1 MKKEELKASFDRI
14 KPDEAAKK
22 RMLDNILNQYE
33 RKKGFFMPLN
43 LKRAIPALAVI
54 VVMAG
59 GLLTYNHIMKD
70 RHFTT
75 PYEYNSTGTND
86 MIREDAVAPIVN
98 QFRIDKRHYIL
109 LSEDLREDFGLPEL
123 VDSNDI
129 GEKIAEIEN
138 SPDTSLVGCEVYR
151 YVPAGGEAVVA
162 VKRDNEYQLFRFF
175 TFESYINNQDEDAA
189 EYLKLYGING
199 AGDISKIRFITHSE
213 QGKLQGYEDI
223 AAEITDRDDIAAFY
237 SYYSVLKNSSDRYF
251 DSLFNF
257 RGTNENSPGIV
268 ADPAL
273 PGAVEPD
280 MTAPDRTGYGTELLP
295 DTAPEQ
301 TEPAYDLPL
310 IADDGSNV
318 SSADTPVSSGVS
330 SARTGMTDMGG
341 TGAGYVPPSMGS
353 AGDALANPV
362 TIRIYNQNGIYYDS
376 PYYRNIGFIS
386 RYEVNEEFREFI
398 AGYLDD

>member
-1 MKKEELKASFDRI
+1 
-14 KPDEAAKK
+14 
-22 RMLDNILNQYE
+22 
-33 RKKGFFMPLN
+33 
-43 LKRAIPALAVI
+43 
-54 VVMAG
+54 
-59 GLLTYNHIMKD
+59 
-70 RHFTT
+70 
-75 PYEYNSTGTND
+75 
-86 MIREDAVAPIVN
+86 MIREYAVAPIVN

-129 GEKIAEIEN
+129 GERLQKLKTAPIQAL
-138 SPDTSLVGCEVYR
+138 S
-151 YVPAGGEAVVA
+151 AGSIQVCPGRQAVVA

-318 SSADTPVSSGVS
+318 SSADTLYQAEFLQLEPV
-330 SARTGMTDMGG
+330 
-341 TGAGYVPPSMGS
+341 
-353 AGDALANPV
+353 
-362 TIRIYNQNGIYYDS
+362 
-376 PYYRNIGFIS
+376 
-386 RYEVNEEFREFI
+386 
-398 AGYLDD
+398 